1 MGARILVIEDNPANL
16 ELMSYLLK
24 AFGHEVLTACDG
36 EAGLEAARR
45 QSPDLIICD
54 IQIPKIDGLDVARQ
68 LKNHPSL
75 KKIPLVAVT
84 AFAMVGDRDKVL
96 SAGFD
101 GYIAKPIIPDKFV
114 QQVEAFLPTI
124 EHAAPAPP
132 PSKPAEVPIRQVKRA
147 TILVV
152 DDSHVNIDLARGILE
167 PVGYEVICA
176 SSVAEAE
183 ALLAKIDPDLILS
196 DVHMKEVS
204 GFDFLRSL
212 KADPKRKNIP
222 FVLISSTVWHER
234 DRLYGMELG
243 AVRFILRPTDPE
255 VVLAEV
261 ERCLRAVV

>member
-1 MGARILVIEDNPANL
+1 MGARILVIEDNAANL
-16 ELMSYLLK
+16 ELMGYLLK

-45 QSPDLIICD
+45 QSPDLIISD

-147 TILVV
+147 TILV
-152 DDSHVNIDLARGILE
+152 ARGILE
-167 PVGYEVICA
+167 PVGYEVIA
-176 SSVAEAE
+176 ANSVAEART
-183 ALLAKIDPDLILS
+183 LLGEIDPDLILS

-255 VVLAEV
+255 VVLAEI
-261 ERCLRAVV
+261 EHCLRAVV